1 MATSYTNI
9 PPKKITADA
18 NIQAYDTYYS
28 TPLEVS
34 ASTFDAMKSFFTARG
49 FESIAAESVALVIIK
64 QAKKDNL
71 NPLEILDTLKGLDNA
86 EISALVAEI
95 INYNR
100 FRTSF
105 LGYALAFV
113 ETEEVAR
120 NVLA

>member
-1 MATSYTNI
+1 MATSYTNL
-9 PPKKITADA
+9 PTQSSSSDA
-18 NIQAYDTYYS
+18 NVQAYDTYYS

-34 ASTFDAMKSFFTARG
+34 ASTLDAMKAFFTTRG

-64 QAKKDNL
+64 QSKKDNL
-71 NPLEILDTLKGLDNA
+71 NPLEILDTLKGLDNV
-86 EISALVAEI
+86 EISALVSEI

>member
-9 PPKKITADA
+9 PPNKITADA

-34 ASTFDAMKSFFTARG
+34 ASTLDAMKSFFTARG

-71 NPLEILDTLKGLDNA
+71 NPLEILDTLKGLGNA

>member
-1 MATSYTNI
+1 MATSYTNL
-9 PPKKITADA
+9 PTQKSSGDA
-18 NIQAYDTYYS
+18 NVQAYDTYYS

-34 ASTFDAMKSFFTARG
+34 ASTLDAMKAFFTSRG
-49 FESIAAESVALVIIK
+49 FESIAAESVALVVIK

-71 NPLEILDTLKGLDNA
+71 NPLEILDTLKGLDNV

-95 INYNR
+95 INFNR